1 MRILVLV
8 ICLLAILCA
17 VTWAL
22 HLNGKWA
29 FLVRD
34 RSQVVE
40 VNGIVV
46 DGDVH
51 WHRFVALVTR
61 RDVGRQHSYLLGFAG
76 DIDPAGNIGSVTDCH
91 LWVAPRLPLLIHTHT
106 YPPCVVRPDET
117 GQSWIW
123 SLTEHRNG
131 MKFVGVKFTTPDHD
145 TVVVRSR

>member
-1 MRILVLV
+1 MRKLVL
-8 ICLLAILCA
+8 IISLLAILCA
-17 VTWAL
+17 VAWVL

-34 RSQVVE
+34 RRQVVE
-40 VNGIVV
+40 VDGVVV

-61 RDVGRQHSYLLGFAG
+61 RDAGRQHSYLLGFAG
-76 DIDPAGNIGSVTDCH
+76 DIDPAGNIGSITDCH
-91 LWVAPRLPLLIHTHT
+91 LWVAPRLPMLIHTHT
-106 YPPCVVRPDET
+106 YPPCVVRPDEI
-117 GQSWIW
+117 GQPWIW
-123 SLTEHRNG
+123 SLTEHGHG